1 MATKSKTAQGPKD
14 GTQST
19 KPTSR
24 PKTCSAYFD
33 AYGIG
38 EAGCKRLPRHKG
50 EHRAT
55 LHVTKAAKPT
65 AKAKR
70 TARRPKADVTKAPQS
85 LKALKDLRT
94 SLLQAVEDG
103 NVTASDALSSYAAA
117 ESAYRREAKRRAAL
131 RAMAK
136 AAKVVTSE
144 PVA

>member
-1 MATKSKTAQGPKD
+1 MATKSKTAQGPKAEAP
-14 GTQST
+14 SA
-19 KPTSR
+19 KPASR

-65 AKAKR
+65 ASPKGKKAGR
-70 TARRPKADVTKAPQS
+70 TKANVTKSPQS

-94 SLLQAVEDG
+94 RLLAAVEDG
-103 NVTASDALSSYAAA
+103 SMAAGDALSSYAAA
-117 ESAYRREAKRRAAL
+117 ETAYRKVVAARRLAAKQR
-131 RAMAK
+131 K
-136 AAKVVTSE
+136 AAAAE
-144 PVA
+144 APVA